1 VHGGVFLHL
10 SQVCRGAFT
19 LIDEF
24 NKTNNGGGERPPNIT
39 NIQNVLWQ
47 PPSPGTIKINWDVG
61 FDKANGRIGLGMI
74 AYDYK
79 GFVLAARI

>member
-1 VHGGVFLHL
+1 MNLTKPIMGEGRDH
-10 SQVCRGAFT
+10 QT
-19 LIDEF
+19 LPIYKMF
-24 NKTNNGGGERPPNIT
+24 FGNPHR
-39 NIQNVLWQ
+39 
-47 PPSPGTIKINWDVG
+47 SPGTIKINWDVG